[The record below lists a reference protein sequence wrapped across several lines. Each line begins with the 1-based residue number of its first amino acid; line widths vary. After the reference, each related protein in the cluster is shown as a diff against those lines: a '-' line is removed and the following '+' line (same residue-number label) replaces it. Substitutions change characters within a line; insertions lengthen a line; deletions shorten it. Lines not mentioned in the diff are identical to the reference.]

1 MKKQIIKDPTFT
13 YYAKGGNVEKA
24 MEGRGDGTATK
35 EIKQYADKDPMTHI
49 DLEMMGNIER
59 NYKEAVE
66 QGFKG
71 DMEEYIKSLPLEK
84 LRKIALSDG
93 GPVDFTSMSP
103 GQMKA
108 IFISENGYEP
118 RSAKELVR
126 GVKMYLKNLD
136 IDGIPFGTFGKKD

>member
-13 YYAKGGNVEKA
+13 YYAKGGNVERPL
-24 MEGRGDGTATK
+24 EGKGDGTATK
-35 EIKQYADKDPMTHI
+35 EIKQYAEKDPMTHM
-49 DLEMMGNIER
+49 DLELMGNIER
-59 NYKEAVE
+59 DYKEAVK

-71 DMEEYIKSLPLEK
+71 DMEDYINSLSLEK

-93 GPVDFTSMSP
+93 GSVDFTSMSP

>member
-1 MKKQIIKDPTFT
+1 MKQKIIKDPTFT
-13 YYAKGGNVEKA
+13 YYKKGGNVEKA
-24 MEGRGDGTATK
+24 MEGRSDGSTAK
-35 EIKQYADKDPMTHI
+35 ELKKLAEKDPMTHI
-49 DLEMMGNIER
+49 DLELMNNIER

-71 DMEEYIKSLPLEK
+71 DMEDYINSLSLEGLK
-84 LRKIALSDG
+84 KVAMADG